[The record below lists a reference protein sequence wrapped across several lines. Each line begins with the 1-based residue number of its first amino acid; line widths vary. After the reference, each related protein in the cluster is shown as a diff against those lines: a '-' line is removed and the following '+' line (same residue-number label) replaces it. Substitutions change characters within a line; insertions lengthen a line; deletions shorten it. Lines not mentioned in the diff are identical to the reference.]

1 MRWNRLYVLKL
12 ILIGVICVWPLF
24 NVNLFSW
31 STDSFSMIL
40 SFLRF
45 ILYYSRFFFSWRSSN
60 IINTFFDFIKLIK
73 RWFRKYFCMFR
84 DIGLL
89 ILGMNLLSDLNFV
102 FLKYWKILLEGQI
115 RILVKLFDFIN
126 GLFFT
131 IFVCFAFPILIVG
144 NFNFLLWIWCRRIV
158 TWIITLV

>member
-60 IINTFFDFIKLIK
+60 IIYSFFDFIKLIK

-89 ILGMNLLSDLNFV
+89 ILGMNLFSDLNFV

-126 GLFFT
+126 
-131 IFVCFAFPILIVG
+131 VCFSL
-144 NFNFLLWIWCRRIV
+144 FLFVLLSRFWSSE
-158 TWIITLV
+158 TLTSCCGSDVEESSLESSL